1 MRLRDTDPFVAMIW
15 SFGNNMRD
23 YMYSREIEP
32 YKKACHYAVVYE
44 DFSLL
49 RELCPEVCE
58 SCVMALDGVTDK
70 RERRVKFG
78 TAVTRWLDLHRWPG
92 VVSNNPLYASCRNTT
107 SGKRHSLELQSLE
120 RLQSSLT
127 MSAKDYAEVEIP
139 EDSVIYCDIPYKE
152 TKGYVGAMKFDYV
165 RFYDWCEMQTQPV
178 FISSYK
184 MQGGRFDC
192 VAEFAHQSSI
202 GTTTKTIERIFVPA
216 NQKERGYTRQLNLFL

>member
-1 MRLRDTDPFVAMIW
+1 MRIISRPKYGLPYKGSKNKLAERIVDLLPKKKHLVDLFCGGCAVSHAALVRGKYEHVHINDLNWMCPTLFMDVVAGKYKNEGRWISREDFVRLRDTDPFVAMIW

-78 TAVTRWLDLHRWPG
+78 AAVTRWLDLHRWPQRRG
-92 VVSNNPLYASCRNTT
+92 WRDRMRTDNYRCF
-107 SGKRHSLELQSLE
+107 E
-120 RLQSSLT
+120 R
-127 MSAKDYAEVEIP
+127 
-139 EDSVIYCDIPYKE
+139 
-152 TKGYVGAMKFDYV
+152 
-165 RFYDWCEMQTQPV
+165 
-178 FISSYK
+178 
-184 MQGGRFDC
+184 
-192 VAEFAHQSSI
+192 
-202 GTTTKTIERIFVPA
+202 
-216 NQKERGYTRQLNLFL
+216 